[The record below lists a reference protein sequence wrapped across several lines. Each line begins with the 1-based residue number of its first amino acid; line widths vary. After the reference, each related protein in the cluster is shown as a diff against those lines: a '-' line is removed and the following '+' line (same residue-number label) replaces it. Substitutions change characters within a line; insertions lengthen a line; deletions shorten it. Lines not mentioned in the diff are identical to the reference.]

1 VLRFFLGML
10 GVIGSG
16 GMGVMGGGSVGLVE
30 LFGAVR
36 AFEFMPLAGNGNQGN
51 SHEQEREKFH
61 RAAS

>member
-1 VLRFFLGML
+1 VSGLTGGGRVFI
-10 GVIGSG
+10 VTG
-16 GMGVMGGGSVGLVE
+16 GMGCGSVGLIE

-36 AFEFMPLAGNGNQGN
+36 AVEFMPLAGNGNQGN